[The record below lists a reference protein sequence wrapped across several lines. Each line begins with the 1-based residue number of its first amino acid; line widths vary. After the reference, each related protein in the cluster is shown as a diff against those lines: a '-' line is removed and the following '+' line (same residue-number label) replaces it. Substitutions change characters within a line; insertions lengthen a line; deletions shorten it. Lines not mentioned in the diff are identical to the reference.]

1 MAELA
6 DVKSDKDNSI
16 DRIMFL
22 LEADKIYM
30 PKALNHMGL
39 HERSVLLVSETMTDY
54 RFETIEEVKKILANI
69 SDDYILRYA
78 LNDEKLAKR
87 IKRDIKKVIDN
98 FENLF

>member
-1 MAELA
+1 MTEP
-6 DVKSDKDNSI
+6 DVKSGKENCI
-16 DRIMFL
+16 EKIMFL

-39 HERSVLLVSETMTDY
+39 HERSVLLVSETMTDH
-54 RFETIEEVKKILANI
+54 RFETIDEVKNILAGI

-78 LNDEKLAKR
+78 LDDEKLAKR
-87 IKRDIKKVIDN
+87 IKRDVKKVINN